1 MIGYLKGEI
10 TWKDPTYFILDVNG
24 VGYEVKISL
33 NTFTRLKDQ
42 RSCKLHTYLYIK
54 EDAHLLYGFY
64 DQTEKWLF
72 TQLITVSGV
81 GPSTAIMMLSSMNV
95 NEIQEAIAMEDVSLI
110 KSVKGIGSKTAER
123 IILELKDKIK
133 KGILEEKTVG
143 VTSHDQSLL
152 KNEALSALITLGFQK
167 ALAEKSIHN
176 ILKNAKKDITL
187 EEVIKLALKSS

>member
-10 TWKDPTYFILDVNG
+10 TWKDPTYFIIDVNG

-42 RSCKLHTYLYIK
+42 KNCKIYTYLYIK

-64 DQTEKWLF
+64 DQVEKWLF

-95 NEIQEAIAMEDVSLI
+95 NEIQEAIATEDVGLI

-123 IILELKDKIK
+123 VILELKDKIK
-133 KGILEEKTVG
+133 KGIMEER
-143 VTSHDQSLL
+143 TSETTAYDHGLL
-152 KNEALSALITLGFQK
+152 RNEALSALITLGFQK
-167 ALAEKSIHN
+167 SQAEKSIHN
-176 ILKNAKKDITL
+176 ILKNANKDITL

>member
-10 TWKDPTYFILDVNG
+10 AVVDPTYFIIDVNG
-24 VGYEVKISL
+24 IGYEVKISL

-42 RSCKLHTYLYIK
+42 KHCKIYTYLNIR
-54 EDAHLLYGFY
+54 EDAHVLYGFY
-64 DQTEKWLF
+64 DLNEKWLF

-81 GPSTAIMMLSSMNV
+81 GPSTAMMMLSYMNV

-123 IILELKDKIK
+123 VILELKDKIK
-133 KGILEEKTVG
+133 KEIVSEKVTG
-143 VTSHDQSLL
+143 VSIPHVNQV
-152 KNEALSALITLGFQK
+152 KNEALAALITLGFQK
-167 ALAEKSIHN
+167 SQAEKSVHN
-176 ILKNAKKDITL
+176 ILKNANKDITL